1 MTPERYQR
9 IDTIFQAALELDP
22 ERRSAF
28 LEQACAG
35 DSTLRYQ
42 VESLLTSDR
51 VGLSFIDAAA
61 LDIGARLLASDEPEL
76 ATGQRIDHYEVISLV
91 GSGGMGEVYLA
102 YDEKLNRNI
111 ALKLLP
117 SDFTTNQERLR
128 RFQQEARA
136 ASALNHPN
144 IITIHEIGEVDKLH
158 FIATEFVEGQTLR
171 QRLKGESLDLHE
183 ALDVAIQIC
192 SALAAAHRAGIV
204 HRDIK
209 PENIMIRHD
218 GYVKVLDFGLAKLT
232 EKSERMTK
240 IETAD
245 RVDVSSGLVM
255 GTVRYMSPEQS
266 QGLPVDQR
274 SDIFSLGVVFYEMLT
289 GLTPYGGQNPR
300 EIIKSIL
307 EAEPRPLA
315 DYLAHAHEELQRI
328 VSKSLSKQTAERY
341 QNAEEMLADLKR
353 LGEKRTSVRT
363 FVTAQIKEHK
373 AIAGVGVATLLVG
386 AVASAFAIYKLF
398 RTTHIPFRNFNVT
411 MLTNFDDAWWP
422 SISPDGKYVAYVKG
436 TSTTGS
442 GKNSL
447 WLKAIGSTDD
457 VLLVPA
463 TEGYIA
469 PTRFLPDGAHIA
481 YSVQDP
487 TFIIPI
493 VQDSTFI
500 IPISGGNPIK
510 LPLNNAWVSFSPD
523 GKRLAYLDNRFTEG
537 KTALVVANSDGTGAH
552 DITIRQS
559 PNYYWTAMDPA
570 WSPDG
575 KVIVCVGQNGDESFP
590 HLFGINIETKT
601 ETPITTQRWNGMG
614 GLAWLPDMSGIL
626 VVASEETSSNRQIW
640 EILYPGGEA
649 RRITN
654 DTVNYGTND
663 IVNYGEIGLTKDGQA
678 LVTTR
683 SEAPSSIWVS
693 AVGQAVF
700 TNRESVINADNAKQ
714 INVTNFVIGPPNLSW
729 TPDGRIVYV
738 SEESGNTDIWSMN
751 DDGSNRKQ
759 LTADPHWDGGAEVS
773 PDGRYIVFMST
784 RAGVENIWRMD
795 IDGSNQI
802 QLTSKHSGRDPVF
815 SADGKWVYFV
825 GREIGKATIWKIRVD
840 GGQATEV
847 VTNVSFSPLISP
859 NGEMMLYVGPDGLII
874 SRVDGGAPI
883 KTLKE
888 LGLECRWSPDGRAI
902 TFLKFRDKVWNLWE
916 QPLNGGTPRQLTNFT
931 NPGVSKYAFSRDGKQ
946 LAVTRTTFTSDVILI
961 SESR

>member
-1 MTPERYQR
+1 
-9 IDTIFQAALELDP
+9 
-22 ERRSAF
+22 
-28 LEQACAG
+28 
-35 DSTLRYQ
+35 
-42 VESLLTSDR
+42 
-51 VGLSFIDAAA
+51 
-61 LDIGARLLASDEPEL
+61 
-76 ATGQRIDHYEVISLV
+76 
-91 GSGGMGEVYLA
+91 
-102 YDEKLNRNI
+102 
-111 ALKLLP
+111 
-117 SDFTTNQERLR
+117 
-128 RFQQEARA
+128 
-136 ASALNHPN
+136 
-144 IITIHEIGEVDKLH
+144 
-158 FIATEFVEGQTLR
+158 
-171 QRLKGESLDLHE
+171 
-183 ALDVAIQIC
+183 
-192 SALAAAHRAGIV
+192 
-204 HRDIK
+204 
-209 PENIMIRHD
+209 
-218 GYVKVLDFGLAKLT
+218 
-232 EKSERMTK
+232 
-240 IETAD
+240 
-245 RVDVSSGLVM
+245 
-255 GTVRYMSPEQS
+255 
-266 QGLPVDQR
+266 
-274 SDIFSLGVVFYEMLT
+274 
-289 GLTPYGGQNPR
+289 
-300 EIIKSIL
+300 
-307 EAEPRPLA
+307 
-315 DYLAHAHEELQRI
+315 
-328 VSKSLSKQTAERY
+328 
-341 QNAEEMLADLKR
+341 
-353 LGEKRTSVRT
+353 
-363 FVTAQIKEHK
+363 
-373 AIAGVGVATLLVG
+373 
-386 AVASAFAIYKLF
+386 AIYKLF

-411 MLTNFDDAWWP
+411 MLTSFDDAWWP

-487 TFIIPI
+487 TCIIQI
-493 VQDSTFI
+493 VKDSTFI

-640 EILYPGGEA
+640 EIPYPGGEA

-663 IVNYGEIGLTKDGQA
+663 IVNYGEISLTKDGQA

-729 TPDGRIVYV
+729 PPDGRIVYV

-773 PDGRYIVFMST
+773 PDGRYIVFMYN
-784 RAGVENIWRMD
+784 RAGVDRIWRMD
-795 IDGSNQI
+795 MDGSNTI

-902 TFLKFRDKVWNLWE
+902 TFF
-916 QPLNGGTPRQLTNFT
+916 
-931 NPGVSKYAFSRDGKQ
+931 
-946 LAVTRTTFTSDVILI
+946 
-961 SESR
+961 